1 MKNNKV
7 LFIGIAT
14 VLVVVI
20 AGIAMMAG
28 NSNKNSSTADTGD
41 SMNMNAKPESSNTE
55 AGAGADTSKAVE
67 ASTVTIQDY
76 KFVEPLIKVKVG
88 TTVTW
93 TNKDGVRHNVAPD
106 GDSDLPEG
114 KLIGNNET
122 YSYTFD
128 KAGTFDYL
136 CTPHPYMKGTVV
148 VTE

>member
-14 VLVVVI
+14 AVVVLI
-20 AGIAMMAG
+20 AGVVLLAG

-41 SMNMNAKPESSNTE
+41 SMNMDAKPEASNSE
-55 AGAGADTSKAVE
+55 AGSAANTSKAVE
-67 ASTVTIQDY
+67 ASNVTIQDY

-93 TNKDGVRHNVAPD
+93 INKDGVRHNVAPD

-114 KLIGNNET
+114 KQIGNNET
-122 YSYTFD
+122 YSYTFN